1 MRGSYSQQAVI
12 NVKLDMF
19 VPRAE
24 ELFLKTKPALKL
36 KGFIPLTGELF
47 LKNGKCK
54 ITEVSLSLVRGS
66 YSRGVACGL
75 DNIPFVLR
83 TEELFLAKLPNFAQ
97 AIYDKKLEFV
107 PAQESC
113 SLIFKILL
121 HIKNSLSL
129 TRGSYLFEA
138 MIKHLKAGFV
148 PQTGELFL
156 L

>member
-1 MRGSYSQQAVI
+1 MGHYSSFDVDFIDEQFTGCPPYGGVILMTMDDGSLVFSLSPMRGSYSQQAVI

-36 KGFIPLTGELF
+36 KGFIPLTGKLF

-54 ITEVSLSLVRGS
+54 MTEVSLSLVRGN

-83 TEELFLAKLPNFAQ
+83 TEELFLAKLPNFA
-97 AIYDKKLEFV
+97 
-107 PAQESC
+107 
-113 SLIFKILL
+113 
-121 HIKNSLSL
+121 
-129 TRGSYLFEA
+129 
-138 MIKHLKAGFV
+138 KA
-148 PQTGELFL
+148 
-156 L
+156 

>member
-1 MRGSYSQQAVI
+1 MNKKWQMKQ
-12 NVKLDMF
+12 F

-83 TEELFLAKLPNFAQ
+83 TEELFLAKLPNFA
-97 AIYDKKLEFV
+97 
-107 PAQESC
+107 
-113 SLIFKILL
+113 
-121 HIKNSLSL
+121 
-129 TRGSYLFEA
+129 
-138 MIKHLKAGFV
+138 KA
-148 PQTGELFL
+148 
-156 L
+156 